1 MDRRSF
7 NKNLSTLAL
16 GVTALESARLTLAQ
30 TPGQS
35 AAPAT
40 RPALPF
46 QLSVMLWTVFRDL
59 PFEERLQKIADTGYS
74 NVELT
79 GELSNWKDADFARAN
94 AKRKSLGITIDA
106 TSGIRSGI
114 ANPETRDALLAE
126 IQAMLP
132 VMTKLECP
140 TLILLS
146 GNVVPGLSRA
156 EQHQSCIDSLKAA
169 LALVEGKVINGRA
182 VKLVIENI
190 DPIENPRY
198 YLTSVA
204 EGFEIVRAVDHPQVG
219 FLYDIYHEQIAEGNL
234 ISKLEKNLKYTSI
247 IHVADVPGRH
257 EPGTGEIN
265 YTNIFRKLIELKFN
279 GTIAMEFL
287 PTADPSASLRAARD
301 LIASHT

>member
-7 NKNLSTLAL
+7 NKHLSTLAL
-16 GVTALESARLTLAQ
+16 GVTVLESPRLTPAQ
-30 TPGQS
+30 TPGPS
-35 AAPAT
+35 TAPAT
-40 RPALPF
+40 HPALPF
-46 QLSVMLWTVFRDL
+46 QLSVMLWTVFKDL
-59 PFEERLQKIADTGYS
+59 PFEERLQKIVDAGYS

-79 GELSNWKDADFARAN
+79 GEFRNWKDADFARAN

-169 LALVEGKVINGRA
+169 LALVEGKLVNGRA
-182 VKLVIENI
+182 VKLVVENI

-204 EGFEIVRAVDHPQVG
+204 EGFEIVEAVDHPQVG

-234 ISKLEKNLKYTSI
+234 ISKLEKNVKYTSI

-265 YTNIFRKLIELKFN
+265 YTNIFRKLIELKFS

-287 PTADPSASLRAARD
+287 PTADPSESLRAARE
-301 LIASHT
+301 LIASRT